1 MTTLSSSP
9 RIKQGDQVCL
19 TYGNLANLLLLPQFG
34 FVLPSLTAPP
44 DIALV
49 DCAEV
54 LEDVR
59 RADGGAARLDD
70 LAEDGLLMREGD
82 GRVSRW
88 QAAGA
93 PLQAALLSLAEAAAL
108 STAEAGA
115 AAGACQ
121 APGSGW
127 LAWGAYKKALSTTLN
142 GYSTSIAQDRQALGT
157 APVLGSAVGSTL
169 GPAGG
174 FVNGG
179 FVNGGFVN
187 GGFVNGGGSSTDK
200 EQASSRAL
208 ALPPRARLA
217 FEFRLS
223 QKVLLNQ
230 ALAANEAAGSAGIR
244 EAAARLRMQ
253 VRGARVY
260 EAALAE
266 EGSIVTASGLV
277 LVHEVEGTGASPST
291 TDEVTVHYEGETA
304 DGVVF
309 DSSYARGK
317 PMTFAVTGVIGG
329 WTEGLQLMKEGG
341 KARLTIP
348 SHLGYGDK
356 GSPPKIPPKATLT
369 FTVELLGINQDALY

>member
-1 MTTLSSSP
+1 MQVLTTAPRRPSP
-9 RIKQGDQVCL
+9 HR
-19 TYGNLANLLLLPQFG
+19 

-44 DIALV
+44 DIAIV
-49 DCAEV
+49 DCAEL

-59 RADGGAARLDD
+59 RADGGAARLDA

-88 QAAGA
+88 QSAGA
-93 PLQAALLSLAEAAAL
+93 PLQAALLSLAEAVAL
-108 STAEAGA
+108 SAAEAGA

-127 LAWGAYKKALSTTLN
+127 LAWGAYKKALSTTLS
-142 GYSTSIAQDRQALGT
+142 GYSTSVAQDREALGT
-157 APVLGSAVGSTL
+157 APVLGSAPL
-169 GPAGG
+169 
-174 FVNGG
+174 
-179 FVNGGFVN
+179 
-187 GGFVNGGGSSTDK
+187 
-200 EQASSRAL
+200 RAL

-217 FEFRLS
+217 CEFRLS

-230 ALAANEAAGSAGIR
+230 ALAANEASGSAGIR
-244 EAAARLRMQ
+244 EAAARLRLQ
-253 VRGARVY
+253 VQGARMY
-260 EAALAE
+260 ETALAE
-266 EGSIVTASGLV
+266 EGAIVTGSGLV
-277 LVHEVEGTGASPST
+277 LVHEVEGTGASPSA

-309 DSSYARGK
+309 DSSYERGK
-317 PMTFAVTGVIGG
+317 PMSFAVTGVIGG
-329 WTEGLQLMKEGG
+329 WTEGLQLMKVGG

-369 FTVELLGINQDALY
+369 FTVELLGIKDALC

>member
-1 MTTLSSSP
+1 MQVLTTAPRRPSP
-9 RIKQGDQVCL
+9 HR
-19 TYGNLANLLLLPQFG
+19 

-49 DCAEV
+49 DCAEL

-59 RADGGAARLDD
+59 RADGGAARLDA

-88 QAAGA
+88 QSAGA
-93 PLQAALLSLAEAAAL
+93 PLQAALLSLAEAGAL
-108 STAEAGA
+108 SAAEAGA

-142 GYSTSIAQDRQALGT
+142 GYSTSVAQDREALGT
-157 APVLGSAVGSTL
+157 APALSTTLNGYSTSVAQDREALGTAPALGSA
-169 GPAGG
+169 AGATAAAG
-174 FVNGG
+174 Q
-179 FVNGGFVN
+179 
-187 GGFVNGGGSSTDK
+187 
-200 EQASSRAL
+200 EQAPSRAL

-217 FEFRLS
+217 REFRLS

-230 ALAANEAAGSAGIR
+230 ALAATEAAGSAGIR
-244 EAAARLRMQ
+244 EAAARLRLQ
-253 VRGARVY
+253 VQGVRVY

-266 EGSIVTASGLV
+266 EGAIVTGSGLV

-304 DGVVF
+304 DGAVF
-309 DSSYARGK
+309 DSSYERGK
-317 PMTFAVTGVIGG
+317 PMSFAVTGVIGG
-329 WTEGLQLMKEGG
+329 WTEGLQLMKVGG

-369 FTVELLGINQDALY
+369 FTVELLGIKDALY

>member
-1 MTTLSSSP
+1 MPLIAQSLRAGKTFVVLATE
-9 RIKQGDQVCL
+9 RIKEGAQVCL

-49 DCAEV
+49 DCAEL

-59 RADGGAARLDD
+59 RADGGAARLDE

-88 QAAGA
+88 QSAGA
-93 PLQAALLSLAEAAAL
+93 PLQAALLSLAEAGTL

-115 AAGACQ
+115 AAGVCQ

-127 LAWGAYKKALSTTLN
+127 LAWGAYKKALSTTLS
-142 GYSTSIAQDRQALGT
+142 GYSTSVAQDREALGT
-157 APVLGSAVGSTL
+157 APVLGSAPL
-169 GPAGG
+169 
-174 FVNGG
+174 
-179 FVNGGFVN
+179 
-187 GGFVNGGGSSTDK
+187 
-200 EQASSRAL
+200 RAL

-217 FEFRLS
+217 REFRLS

-253 VRGARVY
+253 VQGARVY

-266 EGSIVTASGLV
+266 EGAIVTGSGLV
-277 LVHEVEGTGASPST
+277 LVHEVEGTGASPSS

-309 DSSYARGK
+309 DSSYERGK
-317 PMTFAVTGVIGG
+317 PMSFAVTGVIGG
-329 WTEGLQLMKEGG
+329 WTEGLQLMKVGG

-369 FTVELLGINQDALY
+369 FTVELLGIKDALY

>member
-1 MTTLSSSP
+1 M
-9 RIKQGDQVCL
+9 

-169 GPAGG
+169 GPD
-174 FVNGG
+174 GG

-309 DSSYARGK
+309 DSSYERGK
-317 PMTFAVTGVIGG
+317 PMSFAVTGVIGG
-329 WTEGLQLMKEGG
+329 WTEGLQLMKVGG

-369 FTVELLGINQDALY
+369 FTVELLGIKDALY